1 MVGPLLQDIP
11 QDDGHDSAS
20 LIEEG
25 KGQIKEQYAAY
36 IKARKSLFETVSV
49 ALQPTTNGG
58 TAVFSPSLPGVTRQS
73 LAPSRSKLGDLL
85 LYTSEVLHPL
95 TKVQRSLAL
104 QKSYLSGLLAKEKL
118 TARRILDR
126 LNSKSHR
133 QPRFKHIAT
142 AIGPRSRQPSEH
154 KADEIVSHAQAW
166 AFASDAARMNEREY
180 VEQKAGLGREM
191 ADSAHETLKEVYVDE
206 VIRDKDEEHDTQDIL
221 AVDLHLT
228 RYQARQPRGESRVKG
243 LWSGLNGPWRSLV
256 AGRIMRRIHT
266 FVLSYFIST

>member
-1 MVGPLLQDIP
+1 MMVGPLLQDIP

-36 IKARKSLFETVSV
+36 IKARKSLLETVSV
-49 ALQPTTNGG
+49 ALQPNQRRHSGLFTFPAWGHE
-58 TAVFSPSLPGVTRQS
+58 QS

-126 LNSKSHR
+126 LNSESHLLLEYPLLAC

-142 AIGPRSRQPSEH
+142 AIGPRSCQPSEH

-191 ADSAHETLKEVYVDE
+191 ADSAHETLKEVYEILNQNLDE
-206 VIRDKDEEHDTQDIL
+206 VIRDKDEEHDTQDIW

-228 RYQARQPRGESRVKG
+228 RCQARQPRGESRVKG
-243 LWSGLNGPWRSLV
+243 PWSGLKGIL
-256 AGRIMRRIHT
+256 GD
-266 FVLSYFIST
+266 L